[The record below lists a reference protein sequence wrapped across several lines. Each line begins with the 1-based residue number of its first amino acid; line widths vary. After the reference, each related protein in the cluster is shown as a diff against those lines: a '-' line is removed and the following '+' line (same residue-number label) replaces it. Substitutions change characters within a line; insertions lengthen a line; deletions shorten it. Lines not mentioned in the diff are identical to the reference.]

1 MLAVIK
7 RHVFMCLFKNIR
19 DWTRKDFTPPPTGP
33 GAEWREVAEVET
45 DRDLQKPV
53 QQLVCDVHEECL
65 CPLPDRAQGET
76 DEHWNQ
82 RLAVLQLQRL
92 IGAQKRMVSLMGR
105 VAWEHERTSRM
116 LVWLTVVLVVMTAV
130 LIWLTIV
137 LIRHGG

>member
-1 MLAVIK
+1 
-7 RHVFMCLFKNIR
+7 MCIFKDIR
-19 DWTRKDFTPPPTGP
+19 KWTRKDFTAHSISPDTD
-33 GAEWREVAEVET
+33 WRKISETET

-53 QQLVCDVHEECL
+53 QQLICDVHEECL
-65 CPLPDRAQGET
+65 CPLPDKTQGET

-92 IGAQKRMVSLMGR
+92 IGAQRRMVSMMGR
-105 VAWEHERTSRM
+105 VALEHERSSRL

-137 LIRHGG
+137 LVRHGG